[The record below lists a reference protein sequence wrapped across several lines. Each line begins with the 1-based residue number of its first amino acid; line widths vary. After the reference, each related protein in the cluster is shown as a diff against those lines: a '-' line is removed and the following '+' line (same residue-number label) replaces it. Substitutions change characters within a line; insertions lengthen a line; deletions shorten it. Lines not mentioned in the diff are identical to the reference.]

1 MYLGKYILNSINLFY
16 IFNNWKGF
24 VLILFFPALIMYF
37 SFMKEFI
44 KKNEGAL
51 TLAIGLILV
60 GYHFVKN
67 GYRFD
72 GYPTGAVFVMF
83 GAYLIIRKY
92 FKK

>member
-1 MYLGKYILNSINLFY
+1 MCKYF
-16 IFNNWKGF
+16 
-24 VLILFFPALIMYF
+24 F
-37 SFMKEFI
+37 SFRVVKQFI
-44 KKNEGAL
+44 KNNEGAL

-72 GYPTGAVFVMF
+72 GYPTGAVFVII
-83 GAYLIIRKY
+83 GAILIISKY

>member
-1 MYLGKYILNSINLFY
+1 MLFCLVLQLFY
-16 IFNNWKGF
+16 L
-24 VLILFFPALIMYF
+24 LIIYF
-37 SFMKEFI
+37 SIMKEFI
-44 KKNEGAL
+44 KNNEGAL

-72 GYPTGAVFVMF
+72 GYPTGAVFTII
-83 GAYLIIRKY
+83 GAILIIRKY